1 MSSAESPTGSTT
13 SSPSGPTQGQK
24 QPLRRPKQKPKETL
38 EPNSQRATIQQNPAE
53 MINQGLYKHNKLSRF
68 CLLSYLLSAK

>member
-38 EPNSQRATIQQNPAE
+38 EPNPQRSTIQQIPAE
-53 MINQGLYKHNKLSRF
+53 TNNKGLYKTQQYYQGF
-68 CLLSYLLSAK
+68 V